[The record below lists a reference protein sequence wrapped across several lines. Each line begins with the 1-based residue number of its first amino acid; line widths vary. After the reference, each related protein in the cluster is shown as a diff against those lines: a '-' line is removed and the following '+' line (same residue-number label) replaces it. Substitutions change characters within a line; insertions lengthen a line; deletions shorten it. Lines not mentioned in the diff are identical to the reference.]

1 MLDYLIEE
9 NDLYPV
15 LKQYG
20 IGSEELT
27 LVKDYILGAK
37 VIIYLFI
44 FMNCLSD
51 YNNCINALKF
61 QNYLN

>member
-20 IGSEELT
+20 IGSEELA

-37 VIIYLFI
+37 VLLFTYVFLQIIIYQI
-44 FMNCLSD
+44 AEIIS
-51 YNNCINALKF
+51 
-61 QNYLN
+61 

>member
-37 VIIYLFI
+37 VIIYLF
-44 FMNCLSD
+44 L
-51 YNNCINALKF
+51 
-61 QNYLN
+61 